1 MGKYFKLLIQ
11 EFAFAVDQDL
21 VVAVIAF
28 VKPDKI
34 HVSFSIHDSKS
45 SEQLLAEYLLVDF
58 LLEILNIVKIQ
69 DDIML
74 NVKGVLKGLGKG
86 ILGPHGRPASD
97 ATDLTSTSC
106 TLIKSCKT

>member
-11 EFAFAVDQDL
+11 EFVFAVDQDL
-21 VVAVIAF
+21 VVAVTAF
-28 VKPDKI
+28 VKPEKI

-69 DDIML
+69 DVML
-74 NVKGVLKGLGKG
+74 K
-86 ILGPHGRPASD
+86 I
-97 ATDLTSTSC
+97 
-106 TLIKSCKT
+106 IKDKE